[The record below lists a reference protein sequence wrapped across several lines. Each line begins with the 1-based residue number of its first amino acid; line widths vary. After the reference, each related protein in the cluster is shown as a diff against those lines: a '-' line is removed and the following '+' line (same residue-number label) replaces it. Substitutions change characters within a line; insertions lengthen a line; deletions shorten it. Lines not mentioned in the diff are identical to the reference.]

1 MSRKIHTCCSERAKH
16 MTGCLDLRESVELI
30 DSRIPQRQHSQ
41 EKHEAD
47 SSPLSLG
54 FGLIKTSKWV
64 NNIIWLEIF
73 SFRKEI
79 IIFNF
84 LVSSCCVN
92 ISETV
97 KCMWFCMQIRNSF
110 YYKAFYMTPSIHAS
124 KEILTQQ
131 ADVAFTCLLASEG
144 PFWRAHADKVL
155 NPFTTWAPGISLV
168 IKQQSFASCSYIFLG
183 DSTHMVHEISQYFIL
198 LHYCPSFLLPLQ
210 IFSIGLGVH
219 ILLEVVADIHQNLP
233 IN

>member
-1 MSRKIHTCCSERAKH
+1 MLNTYTMLPMVLKIKHSPVHKHVLPTTHAISCGFYFFIYCPLGLRNWIKMSRKIHACCSERAKH
-16 MTGCLDLRESVELI
+16 MTGSLDLRESVELI

-41 EKHEAD
+41 ERHEAD
-47 SSPLSLG
+47 SSPPLSLG

-97 KCMWFCMQIRNSF
+97 KCMWFCMEIRNSF
-110 YYKAFYMTPSIHAS
+110 YYKAFYMTRSIHAS

-168 IKQQSFASCSYIFLG
+168 IKQQSFASCSYIF
-183 DSTHMVHEISQYFIL
+183 F
-198 LHYCPSFLLPLQ
+198 
-210 IFSIGLGVH
+210 
-219 ILLEVVADIHQNLP
+219 
-233 IN
+233 